1 MIVTLKAG
9 INQMPIVDRKRQ
21 RNSAYILTKQL
32 CEEFYYFP
40 MVFSGTKIRLKA
52 AT

>member
-9 INQMPIVDRKRQ
+9 IIQMPIVDRKRQ
-21 RNSAYILTKQL
+21 RNSVCILKKL
-32 CEEFYYFP
+32 FCEEFYYFP
-40 MVFSGTKIRLKA
+40 MFFSGTKIRLKA

>member
-9 INQMPIVDRKRQ
+9 IIKMPIVDRKRQ
-21 RNSAYILTKQL
+21 RNSVCILTKQF
-32 CEEFYYFP
+32 CQEFYYFP
-40 MVFSGTKIRLKA
+40 ILGTKVRLKA